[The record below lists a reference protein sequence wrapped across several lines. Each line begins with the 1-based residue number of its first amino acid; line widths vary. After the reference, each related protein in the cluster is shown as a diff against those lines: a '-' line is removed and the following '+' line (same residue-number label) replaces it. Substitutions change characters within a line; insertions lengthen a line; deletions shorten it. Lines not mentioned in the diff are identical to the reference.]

1 MIRKLLFTLTIF
13 AFYSLCFGK
22 VDTFSISKIN
32 ITKALNTSNYLHYY
46 RITIFFQSPFPDSTV
61 LKDVNSYEFIKIN
74 KPEVVIKPNQ
84 ITDISKT
91 DSTVSVNL
99 DCYLYRNTKYKLKF
113 NGSYFNGKVTT
124 NKGLIDT
131 LLNDTGTIEI
141 SADGIDGPSDF
152 QFAINA
158 LNGIG
163 KDYSATFKIN
173 DQWNDYLPYYLD
185 GILTTTPDSFQNN
198 LNFTQQ
204 LRINLIQNFYSPLLI
219 EAKVASDQRFD
230 TAEITAGAGFSF
242 YVPYSN
248 KIPLIKQLSCRQV
261 PLRKARCFLGF
272 DGGGKYGKDIDSN
285 GVFRFKGE
293 LAWRIQLINTS
304 SYITI
309 LAKAWALNP
318 FQKDNYSFKKY
329 ADINFEYAFTNMVGG
344 KISYQAGSLPP
355 NFNYSKTVEIGVTV
369 SPELKNIVN
378 K

>member
-1 MIRKLLFTLTIF
+1 MTRKTLIVLSIFTLF
-13 AFYSLCFGK
+13 SLCFGK
-22 VDTFSISKIN
+22 EDTFSISRIHIN
-32 ITKALNTSNYLHYY
+32 KALNGSTYLHYY
-46 RITIFFQSPFPDSTV
+46 PITIFFQKPFPDSIM
-61 LKDVNSYEFIKIN
+61 LQDVNRYEFSQIN
-74 KPEVVIKPNQ
+74 KPEIIIKPSKIN
-84 ITDISKT
+84 ISNDLT
-91 DSTVSVNL
+91 YVTL
-99 DCYLYRNTKYKLKF
+99 DCYLYRNTKYKFKF
-113 NGSYFNGKVTT
+113 EGSYFNGKVTKDT
-124 NKGLIDT
+124 NAKEIT
-131 LLNDTGTIEI
+131 LNDTGTIEI

-304 SYITI
+304 SYVTI

-318 FQKDNYSFKKY
+318 FQKDTYSFKKY

-355 NFNYSKTVEIGVTV
+355 NFTYSKTVAIGVTV

>member
-1 MIRKLLFTLTIF
+1 MKKLLINFIILSF
-13 AFYSLCFGK
+13 CSLCFSNT
-22 VDTFSISKIN
+22 DTFSIKNIKIK
-32 ITKALNTSNYLHYY
+32 KATNPSTFLHYY
-46 RITIFFQSPFPDSTV
+46 RITIFFQSPFPDSV
-61 LKDVNSYEFIKIN
+61 IMKNVNSYEFIEIN
-74 KPEVVIKPNQ
+74 KPEIVIKPNQ

-91 DSTVSVNL
+91 DSTASVNL
-99 DCYLYRNTKYKLKF
+99 DCDLYRNTKYKLKF
-113 NGSYFNGKVTT
+113 YGAYFNGKVTA
-124 NKGLIDT
+124 NKGLHDT
-131 LLNDTGTIEI
+131 LLNDSGTIEI

-204 LRINLIQNFYSPLLI
+204 LRINLIHNFYSPLLI

-304 SYITI
+304 SYVTI

-318 FQKDNYSFKKY
+318 FQKDTYSFKKY

-355 NFNYSKTVEIGVTV
+355 NFTYSKTVAIGVTV